1 MGTNIF
7 ANNDSALDSHDPND
21 PYSAL
26 SRDAV
31 TDNVLGSESSG
42 EEPTT
47 MKHGE
52 YEGQGLISSEYYKNE
67 KNEIISTPNKYRWVW
82 KNSQWIKQDIVITSK
97 QIKNIFENAL
107 EVHIKNLETQINLNY
122 SKFLLNNFNI
132 ISHFLGQIAHET
144 GGLKNNATIE
154 SGYYKTVERV
164 GEVFGTGSS
173 IYQKTK
179 SNPDYYLKNTEHFL
193 NMSYANKG
201 GNGNESSGD
210 GYKYRGRGYIQLTL
224 KDNYSAFDS
233 FYKSNYDSNAD
244 FLANPDPIGKDN
256 NIAIISA
263 LHYFMVHT
271 IATINNSKTQGDKI
285 TNAEFKAIT
294 VTINAKA
301 VALQE
306 RLKYYK
312 KAYNELTKPI

>member
-1 MGTNIF
+1 MGTNILVD
-7 ANNDSALDSHDPND
+7 NNSVLDSRNPNDSTSVI
-21 PYSAL
+21 
-26 SRDAV
+26 SREAV

-67 KNEIISTPNKYRWVW
+67 KNELISTSNKYRWVW

-107 EVHIKNLETQINLNY
+107 EVHIKNLETQINLNN

-144 GGLKNNATIE
+144 EGLKNNATIE
-154 SGYYKTVERV
+154 NGYYKTVERV

-224 KDNYSAFDS
+224 KRQLLCFR
-233 FYKSNYDSNAD
+233 F
-244 FLANPDPIGKDN
+244 FL
-256 NIAIISA
+256 
-263 LHYFMVHT
+263 
-271 IATINNSKTQGDKI
+271 
-285 TNAEFKAIT
+285 
-294 VTINAKA
+294 
-301 VALQE
+301 
-306 RLKYYK
+306 
-312 KAYNELTKPI
+312 